1 MHDMHT
7 CMHIK
12 RYVWTKARECAE
24 GKAVYFMC
32 AHCAGAKTIKRIQL
46 PVKERELTVQVNG
59 VKIRTRRPTSSTL
72 TCRHAYHYTHSP
84 LYHSALTLYIL
95 SRGAF
100 GGPSPASLTACTAPP
115 PRPPSPTRP
124 HPTPYLALIY
134 ASAERAKHNVLHVG
148 VRRNACRTRVDDRHA
163 RVAGCGD
170 LGRQSP

>member
-100 GGPSPASLTACTAPP
+100 GGPSPARLTVCTR
-115 PRPPSPTRP
+115 RPLPAHP
-124 HPTPYLALIY
+124 HPPTHTLKYLALIY
-134 ASAERAKHNVLHVG
+134 ASAERANTCTTLV
-148 VRRNACRTRVDDRHA
+148 
-163 RVAGCGD
+163 
-170 LGRQSP
+170 